1 MTPIQAVGLYAGL
14 NILLILF
21 LAANVSRNRRRAK
34 VSLGVGRDKGLE
46 QACRAHGNATEYT
59 PISLIGLA
67 LIAMMPTE
75 TLYIH
80 ALGITLTLG
89 RFAHAY
95 GLLTD
100 GGPSA
105 GRLLGTGLTWVA
117 LLGTGLVLLLK
128 AFS

>member
-1 MTPIQAVGLYAGL
+1 MTPIQAVGLYASL
-14 NILLILF
+14 NIFLILF

-46 QACRAHGNATEYT
+46 QACRAHGNAAEYT
-59 PISLIGLA
+59 PVALIGLA
-67 LIAMMPTE
+67 LIAMMPTA

-80 ALGITLTLG
+80 ALGMALTLG

-100 GGPSA
+100 GGPSF

-117 LLGTGLVLLLK
+117 LLGTGLLLLFG
-128 AFS
+128 AIS